1 MNCKLISF
9 DVSVCSTG
17 YAVYEDGILV
27 NYGNFVHKEPKKD
40 HLALMTNDIFCLLE
54 TENPQII
61 VVEDVPYMNNINTF
75 KKLERLIARIEAWAY
90 VRDNI
95 TYAEYKPTQWRK
107 LVALDDE
114 IIPFNSS
121 CVHNLSFLVGSKT
134 THLYM
139 LVQSIPLL
147 LYHLGLCLSF

>member
-1 MNCKLISF
+1 MSCKLISF

-40 HLALMTNDIFCLLE
+40 HVALMTNDIFCLLE
-54 TENPQII
+54 SEKPQII

-75 KKLERLIARIEAWAY
+75 KKLERLIARVEAWAY

-107 LVALDDE
+107 LVALDGE
-114 IIPFNSS
+114 TIP
-121 CVHNLSFLVGSKT
+121 SKRPDAKAWAVKKT
-134 THLYM
+134 GIDQDDTAEAVLIGQAYINEW
-139 LVQSIPLL
+139 S
-147 LYHLGLCLSF
+147 

>member
-1 MNCKLISF
+1 MSCKLISF

-27 NYGNFVHKEPKKD
+27 NYGNFVHREPKKD

-54 TENPQII
+54 TEKPQII

-90 VRDNI
+90 VRDDI

-107 LVALDDE
+107 LVASDGE
-114 IIPFNSS
+114 IIP
-121 CVHNLSFLVGSKT
+121 SKRAEAKAWAIKKT
-134 THLYM
+134 GIDQDDTAEAVLIGRAYINEW
-139 LVQSIPLL
+139 S
-147 LYHLGLCLSF
+147 